1 MSRESVA
8 KIELDKA
15 EARLR
20 KNGDLARKIA
30 EFLKNKS
37 NEVDA
42 LLNGREKYIQINDK
56 KYTETD
62 LKKAKFGT
70 TLTGLSKTIFGGL
83 DDYAD
88 GQSGARI
95 AVGVVADIAMF
106 AITRAVP
113 GLGWVTL
120 WYDIGAILDKLDG
133 NDSGIFDLRKQIQ
146 DLFTDDL
153 SYIDMEAAAKGIL
166 RITMPD
172 KTVYARPLSS
182 SFFPYGVTPSGL
194 LTGDYKD
201 DVLLGGYGDDTLM
214 GKGSGDLLIG
224 GYGNDTY
231 LATSNDIIR
240 DDDHK
245 GSVYFKGHKLTGILI
260 ANAL

>member
-20 KNGDLARKIA
+20 KNDDLARQLA
-30 EFLKNKS
+30 ELFKDMANDANMSLGS
-37 NEVDA
+37 FERYVDI
-42 LLNGREKYIQINDK
+42 NGKR
-56 KYTETD
+56 YTEAD
-62 LKKAKFGT
+62 LKKVNFGT
-70 TLTGLSKTIFGGL
+70 TISGLSKAALGGL
-83 DDYAD
+83 NDYLD
-88 GQSGARI
+88 GQSGTRI
-95 AVGVVADIAMF
+95 AVGVIADIAMF

-120 WYDIGAILDKLDG
+120 WYDIGALLDKLDG

-153 SYIDMEAAAKGIL
+153 SDIDKNALNKGIL

-201 DVLLGGYGDDTLM
+201 DVLFGGYGDDTLM

-224 GYGNDTY
+224 GYGNNGKTNY
-231 LATSNDIIR
+231 KSCQR
-240 DDDHK
+240 
-245 GSVYFKGHKLTGILI
+245 V
-260 ANAL
+260 